1 MSLQKFDATVLNKEC
16 VEKIK
21 TILPQYTEFL
31 QEVEKIREAQYENP
45 EMPLGQAEQF
55 LLSLSEIECLH
66 ERLNLWLFM
75 MDWQTVEKVKDCME
89 LDQMST
95 MP

>member
-1 MSLQKFDATVLNKEC
+1 MLNKEC

-21 TILPQYTEFL
+21 TIMPPYTEFL

-75 MDWQTVEKVKDCME
+75 MDWQTVEKVQKSARNRINVY
-89 LDQMST
+89 LT
-95 MP
+95 L